1 MKKLDTYLYREMVV
15 PFLIGTL
22 AVVMMFQIN
31 TYMALA
37 KTLNLENVPFKAV
50 LQYILY
56 KTPEFLQMTLPVGM
70 SLAASLAITR
80 LARESELTAM
90 RAAGIPI
97 LRVIRPVALFGLA
110 VSALNFYDVE
120 YVMPKATGKAN
131 TLAYEAGILGMSKQ
145 SFKANSLIEL
155 DHQAAYFGAVTR
167 TADNKLTIDGIT
179 LFDRK
184 DSDVIFITTADS
196 ATYDR
201 GVWTFK
207 NGYLYQFRGA
217 DMTSLKAKGD
227 FVINE
232 RIVVG
237 SLFENTA
244 PEEMSPAVLQRVR
257 GEHADFG
264 QTRCRTGVVCRVV
277 AKHHLCRARVDC
289 AEATGVKRVVWV
301 LFVAPVA
308 AHAQVSIPALS
319 AIPWAGMP
327 LPSNPL
333 APTDSAPLPPRD
345 GTLPPPEQD
354 KREFKLIRSGTFSQR
369 GNRLSISG
377 GTEFLAQGYRVFAD
391 TAEGD
396 LGTNIWNL
404 TGHVKVVGS
413 GSVVNGER
421 VTADLANRSYRAYD
435 ANTQL
440 SPSLIKGQIK
450 SDLYTKGR
458 ESFGTT
464 GETRTYDGSV
474 TTCDKPEPH
483 FELEA
488 DDTVVRPGRRA
499 IFRRAHLKV
508 FGHTVLAE
516 RTTTCR
522 SLGRVGTRGTSSRIG
537 LGCR

>member
-1 MKKLDTYLYREMVV
+1 VKKLDTYLYREMVV

-37 KTLNLENVPFKAV
+37 KTLNLENVPFEAV

-244 PEEMSPAVLQRVR
+244 PEEMSMAELRQEIASRKKTGQNAKDIEIRLQSRFSVPVACAVFSVVSPIFAILLARSGGFVGVLVSFVSVLLYYNAVVVSTLILGKLEAVPVWFAAWSPNIIFAVL
-257 GEHADFG
+257 G
-264 QTRCRTGVVCRVV
+264 
-277 AKHHLCRARVDC
+277 L
-289 AEATGVKRVVWV
+289 
-301 LFVAPVA
+301 
-308 AHAQVSIPALS
+308 IAL
-319 AIPWAGMP
+319 
-327 LPSNPL
+327 
-333 APTDSAPLPPRD
+333 R
-345 GTLPPPEQD
+345 
-354 KREFKLIRSGTFSQR
+354 
-369 GNRLSISG
+369 RL
-377 GTEFLAQGYRVFAD
+377 E
-391 TAEGD
+391 
-396 LGTNIWNL
+396 
-404 TGHVKVVGS
+404 
-413 GSVVNGER
+413 
-421 VTADLANRSYRAYD
+421 
-435 ANTQL
+435 
-440 SPSLIKGQIK
+440 
-450 SDLYTKGR
+450 
-458 ESFGTT
+458 
-464 GETRTYDGSV
+464 
-474 TTCDKPEPH
+474 
-483 FELEA
+483 
-488 DDTVVRPGRRA
+488 
-499 IFRRAHLKV
+499 
-508 FGHTVLAE
+508 
-516 RTTTCR
+516 
-522 SLGRVGTRGTSSRIG
+522 
-537 LGCR
+537 